1 MKPLLSFKQLFP
13 GFFWT
18 SDHQKAA
25 PVMRESKLPAIFI
38 AGVLL
43 SAIPALFRK
52 PAATIVRLDEIA
64 ILAAEISE
72 RDTLWMGDNTFF
84 HSQLPA
90 PGTVAFGSHE
100 YYPYHL
106 TTVRDAASGD
116 VMVMI
121 TSQLSISSIRPQ
133 NTSTNSFK
141 TAVDDGKVYVL
152 LHDGLNGSWPAQLFS
167 VISND

>member
-1 MKPLLSFKQLFP
+1 
-13 GFFWT
+13 
-18 SDHQKAA
+18 
-25 PVMRESKLPAIFI
+25 MRESKYPAIF
-38 AGVLL
+38 AACVLL
-43 SAIPALFRK
+43 SAIPVLFRK

-64 ILAAEISE
+64 ILAAEVSE

-84 HSQLPA
+84 NLQLPA

-121 TSQLSISSIRPQ
+121 TSRISIPFIRPQ
-133 NTSTNSFK
+133 DTSTHSFK
-141 TAVDDGKVYVL
+141 TPFDGKVYVL
-152 LHDGLNGSWPAQLFS
+152 IHAGSNGSWPARLFS